1 MSHGQGHVRP
11 AFAVDAAYTRASRE
25 RDLTSQEA
33 QLLCAVGLHPGGDGG
48 ARPLVDLTEE
58 GRRCVESFVVILA
71 ETIDPLFAAWP
82 PAEQADAQAV
92 LNRLAGTL
100 EAAV

>member
-1 MSHGQGHVRP
+1 MSLGQGLVRP
-11 AFAVDAAYTRASRE
+11 AFAADAAYTRASRE
-25 RDLTSQEA
+25 LDLTSQEA
-33 QLLCAVGLHPGGDGG
+33 QLLCAVGLHPGP

-58 GRRCVESFVVILA
+58 GRRCVESFVAILA

-82 PAEQADAQAV
+82 PAEQAEAQAV